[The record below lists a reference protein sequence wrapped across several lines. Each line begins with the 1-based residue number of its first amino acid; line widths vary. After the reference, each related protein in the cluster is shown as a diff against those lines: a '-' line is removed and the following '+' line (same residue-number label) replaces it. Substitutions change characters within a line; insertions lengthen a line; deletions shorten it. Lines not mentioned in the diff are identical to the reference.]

1 MFSVEIKAAQSLA
14 NISFTCD
21 NLKDLIQLPI
31 FRGEST
37 LVLLATG
44 SGKSLVYQ
52 MPAFLYAERD
62 RCITIVVSPLVSLME
77 DQVIL
82 QWILDNLTPLNYQLI
97 IVGCRPPTVPPGR
110 LPPLEPDPG
119 PAPACGRPGM
129 CQS

>member
-14 NISFTCD
+14 NISLTCD

-77 DQVIL
+77 DQVRL
-82 QWILDNLTPLNYQLI
+82 HWISVKLTL
-97 IVGCRPPTVPPGR
+97 
-110 LPPLEPDPG
+110 
-119 PAPACGRPGM
+119 
-129 CQS
+129 